1 MSVSPVK
8 ILTVNVAAPVNK
20 LETEISKKER
30 KTDDH
35 DLLWTDDDH
44 E

>member
-8 ILTVNVAAPVNK
+8 TLTVNVAASVKK
-20 LETEISKKER
+20 LETEIER